1 VYYDAPPAITARR
14 FLRLIAS
21 SESLRLSPGTRLL
34 LWHDF
39 VALNGES
46 VDLPTA
52 RPRALQQMRKM
63 LRDLA
68 NQREIP
74 AAALMQRAA
83 DDPLVVLLW
92 QWYLQGY
99 LIPISTRT
107 SSPRKRHPVK
117 S

>member
-1 VYYDAPPAITARR
+1 M
-14 FLRLIAS
+14 LAS
-21 SESLRLSPGTRLL
+21 SESLRLSPGSRLL

-46 VDLPTA
+46 VDLPA
-52 RPRALQQMRKM
+52 AKPRALQQMRKM

-68 NQREIP
+68 SQREIP
-74 AAALMQRAA
+74 TAALMQRAA

-99 LIPISTRT
+99 LLPIAA
-107 SSPRKRHPVK
+107 PGKRHPVK